1 MTMTTTQKK
10 TPTPVQGV
18 GAELDKKPLV
28 ESVGGLCPAGDP
40 KAINLAFY
48 ALACCTGEV
57 LP

>member
-1 MTMTTTQKK
+1 MSTTQKK